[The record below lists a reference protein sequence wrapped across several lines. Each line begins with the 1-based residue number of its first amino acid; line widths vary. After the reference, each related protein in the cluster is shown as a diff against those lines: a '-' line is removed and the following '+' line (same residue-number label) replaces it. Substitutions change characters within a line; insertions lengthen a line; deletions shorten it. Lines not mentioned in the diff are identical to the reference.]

1 MDNLKDEKPVL
12 TAETDIEAVVFR
24 ESAAALRR
32 FRSGDFASRLK
43 ARLDAPPARRPFFLF
58 RKPVFIPALGFL
70 VLAMAGLVI
79 FLPPGTGKGQVEAG
93 FRFMTNA
100 LAQSELFRSAGSRF
114 FSGETGEA
122 ASGGAASFF
131 TEALS
136 RIAAEAEA
144 GSAEGGAPL
153 RPLFSPQERLKIL
166 YGDQAIL
173 RVLTKIAKLKEV

>member
-1 MDNLKDEKPVL
+1 MDNLKDKKPAL

-24 ESAAALRR
+24 ESEAALRR

-58 RKPVFIPALGFL
+58 RKPVFIPALGVL
-70 VLAMAGLVI
+70 VSAVAGLVI
-79 FLPPGTGKGQVEAG
+79 FFAPEIGKGRVEAG
-93 FRFMTNA
+93 FRFMTDA
-100 LAQSELFRSAGSRF
+100 LAQSELLRNAGSRF

-131 TEALS
+131 SEALS

-144 GSAEGGAPL
+144 GSAESDAPL
-153 RPLFSPQERLKIL
+153 RPLFSPKERLKIL
-166 YGDQAIL
+166 YKDQAIL
-173 RVLTKIAKLKEV
+173 RVLRNIANQKEV